1 MTLNFFQIIRVSSQV
16 SSEILKPKETRPNEG
31 LLRINL
37 ELSPMAAQH
46 FEQNKY
52 SKTFHSKKRTK
63 IYNFLIKRQSDFSV
77 ELNRL
82 LERNVKQSRCL
93 DVEAL
98 CIRAGEKGLFQVFL
112 LFILKFF

>member
-52 SKTFHSKKRTK
+52 N
-63 IYNFLIKRQSDFSV
+63 IYIS
-77 ELNRL
+77 
-82 LERNVKQSRCL
+82 
-93 DVEAL
+93 
-98 CIRAGEKGLFQVFL
+98 
-112 LFILKFF
+112 

>member
-1 MTLNFFQIIRVSSQV
+1 MSAQV

-46 FEQNKY
+46 FEPNK
-52 SKTFHSKKRTK
+52 
-63 IYNFLIKRQSDFSV
+63 QSDYSV

-93 DVEAL
+93 DIEAL
-98 CIRAGEKGLFQVFL
+98 CIRAGEKGMC
-112 LFILKFF
+112 FFFMNIRLH